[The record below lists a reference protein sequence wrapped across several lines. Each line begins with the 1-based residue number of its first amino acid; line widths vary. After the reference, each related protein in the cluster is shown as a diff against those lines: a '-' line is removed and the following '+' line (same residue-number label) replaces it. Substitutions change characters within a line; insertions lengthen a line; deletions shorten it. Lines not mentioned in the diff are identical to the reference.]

1 MKTNSLSKF
10 LIITFSAVSLSLTS
24 AFAIY
29 DVNLKRGNE
38 NKSVTEMQS
47 FLIKNNFLKA
57 KANGYFGPATEA
69 AVKAFQKK
77 YKILQTGT
85 FGPMTR
91 AKAKTLSG
99 TSTTQSANS
108 TAGFSSVMKS
118 ILAKEYTVGTWVPYW
133 QATNGSQQVI
143 DNISKI
149 DIVSPFSYEMEETGT
164 IKKPMKLDEGMPFDT
179 MIKTAKA
186 NSKLVVPSIL
196 WWGDSVQRPAMQKVL
211 ADKDLRESIIFDI
224 NAEIKKYNFDGIDID
239 FENKTAETREDFT
252 LFLTELSNSLHTNNK
267 MLICTIE
274 SRVSLED
281 RYKVITPELLAK
293 IEYSNDFVAI
303 GKVCDQVRFMAYDQD
318 NTDIRLNNIRGKLY
332 KPVAD
337 IDWVEKVLTVAMRD
351 IEWKKIVVGVATY
364 GNKFEVIRDSMGE
377 VSSYKKIG
385 SMNWFYADAESKEKG
400 ITPTRDASGELSYS
414 YMKDGKEYLVWYSD
428 AKAIADKVN
437 LAKIYKIGG
446 VAIFKIDGNNDKDI
460 WKIL

>member
-1 MKTNSLSKF
+1 MTTKTFSKF
-10 LIITFSAVSLSLTS
+10 LIVTVSMISLSMANT
-24 AFAIY
+24 FAMY

-38 NKSVTEMQS
+38 SKSVTEMQN
-47 FLIKNNFLKA
+47 FLIKNNFLRT
-57 KANGYFGPATEA
+57 KANGYFGPATEQA
-69 AVKAFQKK
+69 LKAFQKK
-77 YKILQTGT
+77 YKISQTGT
-85 FGPMTR
+85 FGLMTR
-91 AKAKTLSG
+91 TKAKLLDG
-99 TSTTQSANS
+99 STFPPVNS
-108 TAGFSSVMKS
+108 TAGFSAVMKS
-118 ILAKEYTVGTWVPYW
+118 VLAKDYTVSTWVPYW

-164 IKKPMKLDEGMPFDT
+164 IKKPMKLDEGTPFDT

-186 NSKLVVPSIL
+186 NNKLVVPSIL
-196 WWGDSVQRPAMQKVL
+196 WWGDSIQRLAMEKVL
-211 ADKDLRESIIFDI
+211 ADKDLRGSIIFDI
-224 NAEIKKYNFDGIDID
+224 KAEIKKYNFDGIDID
-239 FENKTAETREDFT
+239 FENKTAESRENFT
-252 LFLTELSNSLHTNNK
+252 AFLTELSASLHAENK

-274 SRVSLED
+274 SRVTLED

-293 IEYSNDFVAI
+293 VEYSNDFVAI

-318 NTDIRLNNIRGKLY
+318 NTDIKLNSIRGKLY

-351 IEWKKIVVGVATY
+351 IEWKKIIVGVATY
-364 GNKFEVIRDSMGE
+364 GNKYEVIRDSYGE

-414 YMKDGKEYLVWYSD
+414 YMKDDKEYLVWYSD

-437 LAKIYKIGG
+437 LAILYSIGG

>member
-1 MKTNSLSKF
+1 MKTKTFKKF
-10 LIITFSAVSLSLTS
+10 LIVMISIFSFSLATS
-24 AFAIY
+24 FAMY

-38 NKSVTEMQS
+38 NKSVTEMQN

-57 KANGYFGPATEA
+57 KANGYFGPASEA

-77 YKILQTGT
+77 YNISQTGT

-91 AKAKTLSG
+91 AKVKSLDG
-99 TSTTQSANS
+99 STAPAVNS
-108 TAGFSSVMKS
+108 TAGFSAVMKS
-118 ILAKEYTVGTWVPYW
+118 ILAKNYTVGTWVPYW

-164 IKKPMKLDEGMPFDT
+164 IKKPMKLDEGTAFDT

-186 NSKLVVPSIL
+186 NNKLVVPSIL
-196 WWGDSVQRPAMQKVL
+196 WWGDSVQRPAMEKVL
-211 ADKDLRESIIFDI
+211 ADKDLRGSIIFDI
-224 NAEIKKYNFDGIDID
+224 KAEIKKYNFDGIDID
-239 FENKTAETREDFT
+239 FENKTAETRESFT
-252 LFLTELSNSLHTNNK
+252 AFLTELSQALHSDNK

-318 NTDIRLNNIRGKLY
+318 NTDIKLNNIRGKLY

-351 IEWKKIVVGVATY
+351 IEWKKIIVGVATY
-364 GNKFEVIRDSMGE
+364 GNKYEVIRDSFGE

-437 LAKIYKIGG
+437 IAKLYNIGG

>member
-1 MKTNSLSKF
+1 MNGKYFFKF
-10 LIITFSAVSLSLTS
+10 LLAIFFVFSINSIP

-29 DVNLKRGNE
+29 DVNLKKGNE
-38 NKSVTEMQS
+38 GKSVTELQN
-47 FLIKNNFLKA
+47 FLIKNSFLKA
-57 KANGYFGPATEA
+57 KANGYFGPATEQA
-69 AVKAFQKK
+69 LKAFQKK
-77 YKILQTGT
+77 YKISQTGT
-85 FGPMTR
+85 FGPTTR
-91 AKAKTLSG
+91 AKVKSLSG
-99 TSTTQSANS
+99 AAPINPNS
-108 TAGFSSVMKS
+108 TAGFSSIMKS
-118 ILAKEYTVGTWVPYW
+118 ILAKNYTVSTWVPYW
-133 QATNGSQQVI
+133 QATNGSQQAI
-143 DNISKI
+143 DNMSKI

-164 IKKPMKLDEGMPFDT
+164 IKKPMKLDEGTPFDT

-186 NSKLVVPSIL
+186 NNKLVVPSIL
-196 WWGDSVQRPAMQKVL
+196 WWGDSTQRPAMQKVL

-224 NAEIKKYNFDGIDID
+224 KTEIKKYNFDGIDID
-239 FENKTAETREDFT
+239 FENKTAETRESFT
-252 LFLTELSNSLHTNNK
+252 AFLTELSSALHAENK
-267 MLICTIE
+267 MLICTVE
-274 SRVSLED
+274 SRVTLED
-281 RYKVITPELLAK
+281 RFKIITPELLAK
-293 IEYSNDFVAI
+293 VEYSNDFVAI

-318 NTDIRLNNIRGKLY
+318 NTDIKLNSIRGKLY

-364 GNKFEVIRDSMGE
+364 GNKYEVIRDINGE

-414 YMKDGKEYLVWYSD
+414 YTKDGKEYLVWYSD

-437 LAKIYKIGG
+437 IAKLYKIGG